1 MSKMNFCEWVL
12 DLIKYGLFNFI
23 VYVEFNAQIKLF
35 VSGCVGLSLLS
46 LFSCVCGVRE
56 VHLHHVVNAKFSFI
70 LLQKCFTYIA
80 CFKSNQD
87 IMFNATV
94 FLAKTPTMLLSRRQV
109 GKILT
114 LAKIYESQRS
124 LLCTGNIK
132 KRTTILSVKKSNTES
147 KNVIN
152 TSSGLQEPSSIS
164 GSLTTQQA
172 QELALRLTS
181 DERQCLVKALQE
193 FESKLIKDEYEGK
206 NVMA

>member
-1 MSKMNFCEWVL
+1 M
-12 DLIKYGLFNFI
+12 
-23 VYVEFNAQIKLF
+23 
-35 VSGCVGLSLLS
+35 
-46 LFSCVCGVRE
+46 
-56 VHLHHVVNAKFSFI
+56 HLPHVVTYKAFGLIIS
-70 LLQKCFTYIA
+70 KCFTYIA
-80 CFKSNQD
+80 SFKCL
-87 IMFNATV
+87 IMFNAKV

-109 GKILT
+109 GKFLT

-132 KRTTILSVKKSNTES
+132 NRTSILSVKKANTLK

-152 TSSGLQEPSSIS
+152 TSSGLQDPSSIS

-206 NVMA
+206 TDLMA

>member
-1 MSKMNFCEWVL
+1 
-12 DLIKYGLFNFI
+12 
-23 VYVEFNAQIKLF
+23 
-35 VSGCVGLSLLS
+35 
-46 LFSCVCGVRE
+46 
-56 VHLHHVVNAKFSFI
+56 
-70 LLQKCFTYIA
+70 
-80 CFKSNQD
+80 
-87 IMFNATV
+87 MFNVTM
-94 FLAKTPTMLLSRRQV
+94 FLAKTPKMLLSRRRV

-114 LAKIYESQRS
+114 LAKIYDSQHL

-132 KRTTILSVKKSNTES
+132 KRTTILSVKKPNTES

-193 FESKLIKDEYEGK
+193 FESKLIKDEYEGR
-206 NVMA
+206 NVKMAWLYRYIDGSWHNWIFNDAGQLAAHRWRSKFGRPSKVPKLGDVDPTGSYCKVPEDWLREKYGKWKCYNLS